1 MPFQSIT
8 SFYHSFGSKFQSR
21 GQVSEQ
27 AGHSFQE
34 GVLVLGVHGLVRVQL
49 Q

>member
-1 MPFQSIT
+1 MPFQSLK
-8 SFYHSFGSKFQSR
+8 SFYQSVGSKFQSR
-21 GQVSEQ
+21 GEVSEQ
-27 AGHSFQE
+27 ARHSFQE